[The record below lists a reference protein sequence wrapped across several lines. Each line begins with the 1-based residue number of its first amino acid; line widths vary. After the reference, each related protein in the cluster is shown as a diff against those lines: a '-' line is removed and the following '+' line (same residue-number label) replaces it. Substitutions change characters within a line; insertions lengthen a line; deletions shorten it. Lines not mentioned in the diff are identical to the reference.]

1 MLITR
6 IVPGSAI
13 VGVVR
18 RLTVRFA
25 VLVLIV
31 GIGAIGAPAVGADPF
46 ATHITRV
53 FGPDRMATSIEISR
67 LGWDAAPHVLLATG
81 EDFPDALGATPL
93 AASLEAPLLLLH
105 DGYIS
110 ESIFAELDRLG
121 TEEVT
126 ILGGGD
132 VVEGSGEHHLAERGI
147 DSRRIAGADRYAT
160 AAQIA
165 TEVGASPAGQAVVAS
180 GEFFADAMAAGSL
193 SAGPDRLPVLLASMH
208 DVPDVTMA
216 ALRELEVAEIMLIGG
231 PGILSPAVEQELVGA
246 GMRVARFAGPN
257 RFATSARVATDA
269 FARIESGDVPLVMAV
284 GTAFADALAAGP
296 LMARLGGVLLLLP
309 PNDLG
314 LSPEG
319 VRFVRDR
326 LGRLTS
332 PLLLGGTA
340 AVNGIVEWQM
350 RAVLGRD
357 ALPAAAFGD
366 GVYRLDQGF
375 PAGTYR
381 TLGSAE
387 GCYWERLRGL
397 SGHPGEII
405 ANDLSTQPMTVTV
418 EPSDVAFRVSRCG
431 VWTADITPD
440 VQARDAGA
448 PLADGTWLVG
458 AEMEAATWTATGGST
473 CYWERLS
480 GFGGELDD
488 VIASDTTR
496 TVTIQATDLGFRS
509 LRCGTWTRSG

>member
-1 MLITR
+1 
-6 IVPGSAI
+6 
-13 VGVVR
+13 
-18 RLTVRFA
+18 
-25 VLVLIV
+25 
-31 GIGAIGAPAVGADPF
+31 
-46 ATHITRV
+46 
-53 FGPDRMATSIEISR
+53 MATSIEISR

-93 AASLEAPLLLLH
+93 AAALDAPLILLH
-105 DGYIS
+105 DGFIG
-110 ESIFAELDRLG
+110 EEFFDELDRLG

-147 DSRRIAGADRYAT
+147 DSRRIAGPDRYAT

-165 TEVGASPAGQAVVAS
+165 AEVGPSPTGQAVVAS
-180 GEFFADAMAAGSL
+180 GEFFADAMAAGAL

-208 DVPDVTMA
+208 DVPDVTMD
-216 ALRELEVAEIMLIGG
+216 ALRQLGVTEIMMIGG
-231 PGILSPAVEQELVGA
+231 TGILSAAVEQELAAA
-246 GMRVARFAGPN
+246 GLRVARFAGPD

-269 FARIESGDVPLVMAV
+269 FARISSGEVPLVMAV

-296 LMARLGGVLLLLP
+296 LMARLGGVLLLVP

-314 LSPEG
+314 LTPEG

-326 LGRLTS
+326 LARLTT

-350 RAVLGRD
+350 RAVLGGD
-357 ALPAAAFGD
+357 AVPAAAFGD
-366 GVYRLDQGF
+366 GVYRLADGF

-397 SGHPGEII
+397 SGHPSDII
-405 ANDLSTQPMTVTV
+405 ANEISTAPMTVTV
-418 EPSDVAFRVSRCG
+418 EATDAAFRVSRCG
-431 VWTADITPD
+431 VWTADVTPD
-440 VQARDAGA
+440 VQGRDPEA
-448 PLADGTWLVG
+448 PFGEGTWLVE
-458 AEMEAATWTATGGST
+458 AEVGPGTWNAPGGPT

-480 GFGGELDD
+480 GFGGEADD
-488 VIASDTTR
+488 IVVSGTGG
-496 TVTIQATDLGFRS
+496 TVTVADSDLGFRS
-509 LRCGTWTRSG
+509 RRCGTWSLVG